1 MDGLIIKNG
10 RLVNDRP
17 IGETGIAEMARL
29 RKSVVRSGKINM
41 IADGISLCEAKKS
54 LYGRWFILVCWL
66 EGGDVG
72 PPFFV
77 LYVDNRH

>member
-1 MDGLIIKNG
+1 MDGLSIKNG

-54 LYGRWFILVCWL
+54 LYGR
-66 EGGDVG
+66 
-72 PPFFV
+72 
-77 LYVDNRH
+77 